1 MYGIIALIML
11 IPFIR
16 VFISYHDFVDCIER
30 WAINISHR
38 LIYTYSAL
46 QLMCKPY
53 ISVYKDC
60 SNYCMI
66 ELVDDNYDACKTTMK
81 LPVGFCRADYL
92 FNVCQYVDD
101 DENITL
107 CKINY
112 TKQFSFHFEK
122 TNPSVHFILV
132 ELIVN
137 GTGHKLD
144 LKTDNYSYYVVGNFF
159 GLSYFRYVAN
169 DRFGAGFIKDTDQ
182 LELKIIDRDI
192 NTHQFSLKGDEDG
205 ILLHKDKYVIIQKEP
220 SNYLTHDEQD
230 EQEQQ
235 EKKDEEQK
243 KEEEQEQQEEKKD
256 EEQKD
261 EVDSQSSSE
270 KWMDDI

>member
-1 MYGIIALIML
+1 MYGIALIVL

-66 ELVDDNYDACKTTMK
+66 GLVDDNYEAYKTTMK

-101 DENITL
+101 ENITL
-107 CKINY
+107 CKLNY
-112 TKQFSFHFEK
+112 NKQFSFHFEK

-159 GLSYFRYVAN
+159 GLSYFRYMAN
-169 DRFGAGFIKDTDQ
+169 DRFGAGFIKNTDH

-205 ILLHKDKYVIIQKEP
+205 ILLHKDKYIIIQKE
-220 SNYLTHDEQD
+220 SSDYLTQ

-235 EKKDEEQK
+235 EKKD
-243 KEEEQEQQEEKKD
+243 D
-256 EEQKD
+256 D

>member
-1 MYGIIALIML
+1 MYGIALIML
-11 IPFIR
+11 IPLIR
-16 VFISYHDFVDCIER
+16 VFILYFFFYHQFVVFRTVWRYYIKR
-30 WAINISHR
+30 WAINISHH

-66 ELVDDNYDACKTTMK
+66 GLVDDNYEASKTTIK

-112 TKQFSFHFEK
+112 NKQFSFHFEK

-137 GTGHKLD
+137 GVGHKVD

-159 GLSYFRYVAN
+159 GLSYFRYMAN
-169 DRFGAGFIKDTDQ
+169 DRFGVGFIKDTDH

-192 NTHQFSLKGDEDG
+192 NTHQFSLKCDEDG
-205 ILLHKDKYVIIQKEP
+205 ILLHKDKYVIIQKE
-220 SNYLTHDEQD
+220 SSDYLT
-230 EQEQQ
+230 QEQQ
-235 EKKDEEQK
+235 EKQEKQEKQDEQ
-243 KEEEQEQQEEKKD
+243 
-256 EEQKD
+256 D